1 MDTVPMIRKTLRLLR
16 EFLVDVLDGY
26 PQKPLHYLSATV
38 YGWFFGGPKTILI
51 EPIAACNLHCE
62 FCSIPPKLIQ
72 RNARLMTLE
81 QFKKLAEDVK
91 PFCRNLTLYFGGESL
106 LHPHLPEMV
115 AYASKNGFYT
125 SLSTNCTLLSPE
137 ISRKLIAGGL
147 DHLLF
152 SLDGLSKES
161 LEGMRIGANYEQVM
175 DNVQAFFRVKKELG
189 KAKPFAAFQLL
200 VSKLNQHE
208 VQAFKEFA
216 AGFGASARIRTL
228 GLPTW
233 VGEGVDLN
241 KLADK
246 YLLEPDKAKA
256 FEEYEI
262 GRDKPCRFDQKSVV
276 FADGRVA
283 PCCFDVHGKHAL
295 GNVYQKSFS
304 AIWNSQAYRDK
315 RPLIIGK
322 KLDICE
328 GCDLNSNRT
337 DAGIQRQYSR
347 PDAAGAKQ

>member
-1 MDTVPMIRKTLRLLR
+1 MIRKKLRQLR
-16 EFLVDVLDGY
+16 EFWIDVLDGH
-26 PQKPLHYLSATV
+26 PQKPLHYFYTLAWGLFVS
-38 YGWFFGGPKTILI
+38 GPKTILI

-72 RNARLMTLE
+72 RNTRIMTLD
-81 QFKKLAEDVK
+81 QFKRLAEDVK
-91 PFCRNLTLYFGGESL
+91 PFCRELTLYFGGESL
-106 LHPHLPEMV
+106 LHPHLTEMV
-115 AYASKNGFYT
+115 DYAAKIGFYT

-137 ISRKLIAGGL
+137 TSRKLIVGGL
-147 DHLLF
+147 DHLIF

-175 DNVQAFFRVKKELG
+175 DNIKAFFRIKKELG
-189 KAKPFAAFQLL
+189 KRKPLVAFQLL

-208 VQAFKEFA
+208 VEAFKEFA
-216 AGFGASARIRTL
+216 AGFGATARIRTL

-262 GRDKPCRFDQKSVV
+262 GREGSCRFDQKSVV

-283 PCCFDVHGKHAL
+283 PCCFDIHGQHAL
-295 GNVYQKSFS
+295 GNVYRQRFPD
-304 AIWNSQAYRDK
+304 IWNSEAYRAK
-315 RPLIIGK
+315 RPLIRDKG
-322 KLDICE
+322 LDICA
-328 GCDLNSNRT
+328 GCDLNPNRT
-337 DAGIQRQYSR
+337 DADIQRQY
-347 PDAAGAKQ
+347 AKQKQT